1 MHFVSIFGK
10 IYDISCQINHD
21 QIYKLTVS
29 LLNRLSNDIIQL
41 QNISHIAC
49 WLYMNSPLCFSQSI
63 IKYLLQ
69 SSIKEVKYHNLFIH
83 NLFAQLFQ
91 SLSYKNTYNKELD
104 SFFELR
110 PLDNI
115 VSDVKQNIFNEC
127 NKYKEEIE
135 NNDDKYNIIIGSII
149 GIVSDNNMLLDYALK
164 NIDTHP
170 RIILKSLIHRKYID
184 SKFVISKELIQKINN
199 LLLDNIKYKY
209 EAEYILEHI
218 SS

>member
-1 MHFVSIFGK
+1 
-10 IYDISCQINHD
+10 
-21 QIYKLTVS
+21 
-29 LLNRLSNDIIQL
+29 
-41 QNISHIAC
+41 
-49 WLYMNSPLCFSQSI
+49 MNSPLYFSQSI

-69 SSIKEVKYHNLFIH
+69 SSVGEVKYHNLFIH
-83 NLFAQLFQ
+83 DLFAQLFQ
-91 SLSYKNTYNKELD
+91 SLSYKNTHNNELD

-115 VSDVKQNIFNEC
+115 IFDVKQNIFNEC

-135 NNDDKYNIIIGSII
+135 NNDNKNNIIIGSIM
-149 GIVSDNNMLLDYALK
+149 GIVSDNNILLDYALK

-184 SKFVISKELIQKINN
+184 NKFVISKELIQQINN
-199 LLLDNIKYKY
+199 LLNNNIKYKY

-218 SS
+218 I

>member
-49 WLYMNSPLCFSQSI
+49 WLYMNSPLYFSQSI

-69 SSIKEVKYHNLFIH
+69 SSVGEVKYHNLFIH
-83 NLFAQLFQ
+83 DLFAQLFQ
-91 SLSYKNTYNKELD
+91 SLSYKNTHNKELD

-115 VSDVKQNIFNEC
+115 IFDVKQNIFNEC

-135 NNDDKYNIIIGSII
+135 NKDDKNNIIIGSIM
-149 GIVSDNNMLLDYALK
+149 GIVSDNNILLDYALK

-184 SKFVISKELIQKINN
+184 NKFVISKELIHNINN
-199 LLLDNIKYKY
+199 LLSDNIKYKY

-218 SS
+218 I